1 MKESKDMQ
9 AELRESAHK
18 IWLAGMGALAVAGEE
33 GKTLFQTLVA
43 KGEEMEDRSKS
54 QVDKVKGKLQD
65 AKAGMSVMLGR
76 LQEGVDEQV
85 TAALAKLG
93 VPTRKEIAALT
104 KRVEELSKVV
114 EKMKKAAA
122 PKPKPKKA
130 AAAPAAGAE
139 PSEPEATAE

>member
-1 MKESKDMQ
+1 MKASKDMQ

-43 KGEEMEDRSKS
+43 KGEEIEGRSKG

-65 AKAGMSVMLGR
+65 AKAGMGVMLGR
-76 LQEGVDEQV
+76 LQESVDEQV
-85 TAALAKLG
+85 AAALAKLG

-104 KRVEELSKVV
+104 KRVEELTKTI
-114 EKMKKAAA
+114 EKMKKASS
-122 PKPKPKKA
+122 PKPKPKT
-130 AAAPAAGAE
+130 PADE
-139 PSEPEATAE
+139 PASPTE

>member
-1 MKESKDMQ
+1 MKKSRDMQ

-65 AKAGMSVMLGR
+65 AKAGMGVMLGR

-93 VPTRKEIAALT
+93 VPTRTEIQALT
-104 KRVEELSKVV
+104 KRVEELSKAVD
-114 EKMKKAAA
+114 KMKKAAA
-122 PKPKPKKA
+122 PKPKPKKEA
-130 AAAPAAGAE
+130 AEPAAPAA
-139 PSEPEATAE
+139 PEATAE

>member
-1 MKESKDMQ
+1 MRKSKDMQ

-43 KGEEMEDRSKS
+43 RGEEIEDRSKG

-65 AKAGMSVMLGR
+65 AKAGVGVMLGR

-85 TAALAKLG
+85 TATLAKLG
-93 VPTRKEIAALT
+93 VPTRKEIATLT
-104 KRVEELSKVV
+104 KRVEDLSKSI

-122 PKPKPKKA
+122 PKPRPKKP
-130 AAAPAAGAE
+130 AAAPAAPAE
-139 PSEPEATAE
+139 

>member
-1 MKESKDMQ
+1 MRKSKDMQ

-43 KGEEMEDRSKS
+43 RGEEMEDRSKG
-54 QVDKVKGKLQD
+54 QVDKVRGKLQD
-65 AKAGMSVMLGR
+65 AKAGMGVMLGR

-93 VPTRKEIAALT
+93 VPTRKEIATLT
-104 KRVEELSKVV
+104 RRVEELSRTI
-114 EKMKKAAA
+114 EKMKKASA
-122 PKPKPKKA
+122 PKPKAKKPA
-130 AAAPAAGAE
+130 ATPAAPAE
-139 PSEPEATAE
+139 

>member
-1 MKESKDMQ
+1 MRKSKDMQ
-9 AELRESAHK
+9 AELKESAHK

-43 KGEEMEDRSKS
+43 RGEEIEDRSKG

-65 AKAGMSVMLGR
+65 AKAGMGVMLGR

-85 TAALAKLG
+85 AATLAKLG
-93 VPTRKEIAALT
+93 VPTRKEIATLT
-104 KRVEELSKVV
+104 KRVEDLSKTI

-122 PKPKPKKA
+122 PKPRPKKP
-130 AAAPAAGAE
+130 AAAPAE
-139 PSEPEATAE
+139 

>member
-1 MKESKDMQ
+1 MQ
-9 AELRESAHK
+9 EELRESAHK

-43 KGEEMEDRSKS
+43 KGMEIEDRSKG

-65 AKAGMSVMLGR
+65 AKAGVGVMLGR

-85 TAALAKLG
+85 SAALAKLG

-104 KRVEELSKVV
+104 KRVEELSKAI

-122 PKPKPKKA
+122 PAPKPKKP
-130 AAAPAAGAE
+130 AAAPAESAE
-139 PSEPEATAE
+139 

>member
-1 MKESKDMQ
+1 MKKSKEMQ
-9 AELRESAHK
+9 DELRESAHK

-43 KGEEMEDRSKS
+43 KGEEIESRSKG

-65 AKAGMSVMLGR
+65 AKAGVGVMLGR

-85 TAALAKLG
+85 SAALAKLG

-104 KRVEELSKVV
+104 KRLEELSKAI

-122 PKPKPKKA
+122 PAPRPKKP
-130 AAAPAAGAE
+130 AAPPAE
-139 PSEPEATAE
+139 PAE

>member
-1 MKESKDMQ
+1 MRKSEDMQ

-43 KGEEMEDRSKS
+43 RGEEMEDRSKG

-65 AKAGMSVMLGR
+65 AKAGMGVMLGR

-93 VPTRKEIAALT
+93 VPTRKEIATLT
-104 KRVEELSKVV
+104 RRVEELSRTID
-114 EKMKKAAA
+114 KMKKASA
-122 PKPKPKKA
+122 PKPKAKKPA
-130 AAAPAAGAE
+130 TTPVAPAE
-139 PSEPEATAE
+139 